1 MIRLTPTT
9 MVTISQVLPKLNRVK
24 EYEKYYSCLC
34 PMHDDS
40 KPSFLL
46 YKTGWW
52 RCLGCG
58 RSGDLYSLHRFLTGW
73 TSRSATIRSEVAE
86 FHVPRLKNVGEDF
99 IIDCHETLLNF
110 SQSLAW
116 YLRMRGLEEQIIP
129 QKIGWYNGW
138 YTFPVY
144 GYDSD
149 YRGFIMR
156 SGRHIQEA
164 TGLRYVIKATG
175 GLYVPDWYLARKSDY
190 IVVTFGILDA
200 ITLSKLRIPACSS
213 VHGKTINPDELD
225 WARKPIVF
233 LPDRDEEDA
242 ARNIYRQLGWR
253 GRIAKID
260 YGENCK
266 DPNDLLM
273 AGRGTEM
280 TNAIREVL

>member
-1 MIRLTPTT
+1 
-9 MVTISQVLPKLNRVK
+9 MVTISQVLTKLQKTK
-24 EYEKYYSCLC
+24 EYQNYYSCLC
-34 PMHDDS
+34 PMHDDT

-73 TSRSATIRSEVAE
+73 TSRSATIRSEVTE

-99 IIDCHETLLNF
+99 IIDCHETLLTF

-116 YLRMRGLEEQIIP
+116 YLRMRGIEEQIIP

-144 GYDSD
+144 GYEDD

-164 TGLRYVIKATG
+164 TGLRYVIKSTG
-175 GLYVPDWYLARKSDY
+175 SLYFPDWYLARKSDY
-190 IVVTFGILDA
+190 LVVTFGILDA
-200 ITLSKLRIPACSS
+200 ISLSKLRIPACSS
-213 VHGKTINPDELD
+213 THGKTIDINELE

-233 LPDRDEEDA
+233 FPDKDESEE
-242 ARNIYRQLGWR
+242 ARKYYRQLGWR
-253 GRIAKID
+253 GRVVEFPYA
-260 YGENCK
+260 ENEK
-266 DPNDLLM
+266 DANDLLLACKGMEM
-273 AGRGTEM
+273 ANM
-280 TNAIREVL
+280 IREII

>member
-1 MIRLTPTT
+1 
-9 MVTISQVLPKLNRVK
+9 MVTISQVLPKLQRTK
-24 EYEKYYSCLC
+24 EYERYYSALC
-34 PMHDDS
+34 PYHDDS

-58 RSGDLYSLHRFLTGW
+58 RTGDLYSLHRHLTGW
-73 TSRSATIRSEVAE
+73 SSKSFTIRLEVAE
-86 FHVPRLKNVGEDF
+86 FHVPCLKNVGEDF

-144 GYDSD
+144 GYEGE
-149 YRGFIMR
+149 YKGFIMR

-164 TGLRYVIKATG
+164 TGLRYVIKSTG
-175 GLYVPDWYLARKSDY
+175 GLYVPDWYLALKSDY

-200 ITLSKLRIPACSS
+200 VSLTKLRIPACSS
-213 VHGKTINPDELD
+213 VHGKTLNADELD
-225 WARKPIVF
+225 WVRKPVVF
-233 LPDRDEEDA
+233 LPDRDEEEA

-260 YGENCK
+260 YGESCK

-280 TNAIREVL
+280 ANAIREAI

>member
-1 MIRLTPTT
+1 
-9 MVTISQVLPKLNRVK
+9 MVTISQVLTKLQKTK
-24 EYEKYYSCLC
+24 EYQNYYSCLC
-34 PMHDDS
+34 PMHDDT

-73 TSRSATIRSEVAE
+73 TSRSATIRSEVTE

-99 IIDCHETLLNF
+99 IIDCHETLLTF

-116 YLRMRGLEEQIIP
+116 YLRMRGIEEQIIP

-144 GYDSD
+144 GYEDD

-164 TGLRYVIKATG
+164 TGLRYVIKSTG
-175 GLYVPDWYLARKSDY
+175 SLYFPDWYLARKSDY
-190 IVVTFGILDA
+190 LVVTFGILDA
-200 ITLSKLRIPACSS
+200 ISLSKLRIPACSS
-213 VHGKTINPDELD
+213 THGKTIDINELE

-233 LPDRDEEDA
+233 FPDKDESEE
-242 ARNIYRQLGWR
+242 ARKYYRQLGWR
-253 GRIAKID
+253 GRVVEFD
-260 YGENCK
+260 YPENCK
-266 DPNDLLM
+266 DPNDLLL
-273 AGRGTEM
+273 AGHDQDM
-280 TNAIREVL
+280 MNAIRNAI

>member
-1 MIRLTPTT
+1 
-9 MVTISQVLPKLNRVK
+9 MVTISQVLTKLTRVR
-24 EYEKYYSCLC
+24 EYERYYSSLC
-34 PMHDDS
+34 PYHDDS

-58 RSGDLYSLHRFLTGW
+58 RTGDLYSLHRHLTGW
-73 TSRSATIRSEVAE
+73 SSKSFTIRSEVAE

-99 IIDCHETLLNF
+99 VLDCHETLLTF

-144 GYDSD
+144 GYDGE
-149 YRGFIMR
+149 YKGFIMR

-164 TGLRYVIKATG
+164 TGLRYVIKSTG
-175 GLYVPDWYLARKSDY
+175 GLYVPDWYLALKSDY

-200 ITLSKLRIPACSS
+200 ISLSKLRIPACSS
-213 VHGKTINPDELD
+213 VHGKTLNADELD

-260 YGENCK
+260 YGDECK
-266 DPNDLLM
+266 DPNDLLI

-280 TNAIREVL
+280 ANAIREAI

>member
-1 MIRLTPTT
+1 
-9 MVTISQVLPKLNRVK
+9 MVTISQVLPKLQRVK
-24 EYEKYYSCLC
+24 EYQNYFSCLC
-34 PMHDDS
+34 PFHDDT

-46 YKTGWW
+46 YKTGWY

-58 RSGDLYSLHRFLTGW
+58 RTGDLYSLYRFLTGW
-73 TSRSATIRSEVAE
+73 VSKSATIRSEVAE

-99 IIDCHETLLNF
+99 VINCHETLLNF

-144 GYDSD
+144 GYEDD

-164 TGLRYVIKATG
+164 TGLRYVIRSTG
-175 GLYVPDWYLARKSDY
+175 SLYFPDWYLARKSDY
-190 IVVTFGILDA
+190 LVVTFGILDA
-200 ITLSKLRIPACSS
+200 ISLSKLRIPACSS
-213 VHGKTINPDELD
+213 IHGKTVNISELE

-233 LPDRDEEDA
+233 FPDKDEGEDA
-242 ARNIYRQLGWR
+242 RKYYRQLGWR
-253 GRIAKID
+253 GRIVD
-260 YGENCK
+260 FPYDENVK
-266 DPNDLLM
+266 DPNDLLLVNKEIEM
-273 AGRGTEM
+273 A
-280 TNAIREVL
+280 NAIREAI